1 METWE
6 KKREWPRS
14 QEKGTQVQVE
24 MERPIADGPKKLTKL
39 LLLTKVDYYMR
50 LPAYFEPPDFTSTAP
65 ILEQVSS
72 FAHLQKNITP
82 PQPFHKY
89 TNSAA
94 ADSIAVLEIQPQEG
108 LTQFYKGR

>member
-1 METWE
+1 MEAWE

-24 MERPIADGPKKLTKL
+24 MERSIADGPKKLTKL
-39 LLLTKVDYYMR
+39 LLLTKADYYMR
-50 LPAYFEPPDFTSTAP
+50 LPAYFEPPDITSTAL

-82 PQPFHKY
+82 P
-89 TNSAA
+89 
-94 ADSIAVLEIQPQEG
+94 
-108 LTQFYKGR
+108 